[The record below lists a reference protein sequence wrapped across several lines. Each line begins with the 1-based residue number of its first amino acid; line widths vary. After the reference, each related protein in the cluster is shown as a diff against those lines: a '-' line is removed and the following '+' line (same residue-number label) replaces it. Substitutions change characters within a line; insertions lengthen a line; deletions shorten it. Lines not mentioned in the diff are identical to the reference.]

1 MPQDNIVKLV
11 WFAAIIFLAVT
22 YGKIIFE
29 TVGLFLFFYVFGAFI
44 LWIVKIPFKLISDFF
59 NIIKTTLFIMVL

>member
-1 MPQDNIVKLV
+1 MILISKLSYKYRIKNIPQDNIVKLV

-44 LWIVKIPFKLISDFF
+44 LWIVKNSI
-59 NIIKTTLFIMVL
+59 

>member
-29 TVGLFLFFYVFGAFI
+29 TVGLFLVLYVFGAFI
-44 LWIVKIPFKLISDFF
+44 LWI
-59 NIIKTTLFIMVL
+59 IKQYY